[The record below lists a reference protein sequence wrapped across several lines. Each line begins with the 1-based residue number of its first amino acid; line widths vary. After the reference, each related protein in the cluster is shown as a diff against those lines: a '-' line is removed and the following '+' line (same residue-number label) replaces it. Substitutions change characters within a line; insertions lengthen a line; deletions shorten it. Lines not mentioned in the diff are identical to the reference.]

1 MNREFVLRRCVRALL
16 SVFVA
21 GLVLSGVTALPL
33 SWELGLLTQVVH
45 AGSAWPAPLVQWL
58 ATVQGGLQA
67 VDARFP
73 FLNYGTDWLA
83 FGHIAIAVAFWGP
96 LREPVRNVWVV
107 DFGLI
112 ACALVVPW
120 ALLFGWLRGIPWW
133 WRLIDCSF
141 GVFGAL
147 PLWYCRRAI
156 NELML
161 LDRET

>member
-1 MNREFVLRRCVRALL
+1 MNREQALRRRIRALL
-16 SVFVA
+16 IVFIA

-33 SWELGLLTQVVH
+33 SWELRLLTRIVQ
-45 AGSAWPAPLVQWL
+45 AGSLWPSPLVQWL

-67 VDARFP
+67 VDTQYP

-83 FGHIAIAVAFWGP
+83 FGHIAIAIAFCGP
-96 LREPVRNVWVV
+96 LRDPVRNVWVI

-120 ALLFGWLRGIPWW
+120 ALIFGALRGIPWW
-133 WRLIDCSF
+133 WRLIDCGF

-147 PLWYCRRAI
+147 PLWLCRRAI
-156 NELML
+156 RELAHL
-161 LDRET
+161 G